1 MGGTTQCGRTS
12 MIFLKEAL
20 KEEVDVEIANLILTK
35 KWGKL
40 RQLFLTTKIMKL
52 TNELCLI
59 LRFLT
64 LWQRC
69 F

>member
-40 RQLFLTTKIMKL
+40 REWFRTT
-52 TNELCLI
+52 T
-59 LRFLT
+59 
-64 LWQRC
+64 
-69 F
+69 